1 MKALH
6 CLSYGEP
13 PELRIVETV
22 EPAPGPGE
30 ALIAVEAVGIGGFD
44 AVLLGGRYQERP
56 EPPFVP
62 GRELAGRVLAVGEGG
77 DPALIGMRVAAISF
91 KGALA
96 ERAVA
101 RCDHCLATP
110 PDMDPATAASILSAY
125 ATSLYALETCGR
137 MTAGETVL
145 VLGGA
150 GTVGAAAIDIAR
162 GLGGRVVAA
171 ASTTEKLEFCRSRGA
186 ELAVD
191 YGDPHWRRA
200 MTERLG
206 GGIDLVVD
214 PVGGTLSE
222 PAFRSLAPGGR
233 HLVVG
238 FAAGEIPRIP
248 LNLPLLKRASIVGV
262 DWGGFMQTE
271 PAANRALLDRLRDL
285 FDSGTLRP
293 VQPTVHPLS
302 ALIPLLDG
310 FRNRRI
316 VGKPVI
322 QPDFGTA
329 ASARSI
335 GKQQCGAGHERD

>member
-1 MKALH
+1 MKALY

-13 PELRIVETV
+13 PALRVAEIA
-22 EPAPGPGE
+22 EPQPGPGE
-30 ALIAVEAVGIGGFD
+30 ALIAVEAVGLGGFD

-77 DPALIGMRVAAISF
+77 DPALIGARVAAIAF

-96 ERAVA
+96 ERTVA
-101 RCDHCLATP
+101 RCDHCLAVP
-110 PDMDPATAASILSAY
+110 PAMDAATAASILSAY

-137 MTAGETVL
+137 MKAGETVL

-171 ASTTEKLEFCRSRGA
+171 ASSAEKLDFCRARGA
-186 ELAVD
+186 DLAVD
-191 YGDPHWRRA
+191 YGDPNWRRA

-206 GGIDLVVD
+206 GGIDLVLD
-214 PVGGTLSE
+214 PVGGALSE

-238 FAAGEIPRIP
+238 FAAGDIPRIP

-262 DWGGFMQTE
+262 DWGGFMQQE
-271 PAANRALLDRLRDL
+271 PAANRALLARLRDL
-285 FDSGTLRP
+285 LDSGALRP
-293 VQPTVHPLS
+293 ERPIIHPLS
-302 ALIPLLDG
+302 ALVPLLDD
-310 FRNRRI
+310 FRNRRS

-322 QPDFGTA
+322 RPDFEA
-329 ASARSI
+329 A
-335 GKQQCGAGHERD
+335 Q

>member
-13 PELRIVETV
+13 PELRIADVA
-22 EPAPGPGE
+22 EPEPGPGE

-56 EPPFVP
+56 EPPFIP

-77 DPALIGMRVAAISF
+77 DPALVAVRVAAIAF
-91 KGALA
+91 GGALA

-101 RCDHCLATP
+101 RCDHCMATP
-110 PDMDPATAASILSAY
+110 PGMDAATAASILSAY
-125 ATSLYALETCGR
+125 ATSLYALESCGR
-137 MTAGETVL
+137 MRAGETVL

-171 ASTTEKLEFCRSRGA
+171 ASSPEKLEFCRARGA

-191 YGDPHWRRA
+191 YGDPDWRRA

-206 GGIDLVVD
+206 GGVDLVLD

-262 DWGGFMQTE
+262 DWGGFMRTE
-271 PAANRALLDRLRDL
+271 PAANRTLLARLRAL
-285 FDSGTLRP
+285 FDSGALRP
-293 VQPTVHPLS
+293 ERPAIHPLS
-302 ALIPLLDG
+302 ALVPLLDD
-310 FRNRRI
+310 FRNRRS

-322 QPDFGTA
+322 RPDFGTA
-329 ASARSI
+329 APAP
-335 GKQQCGAGHERD
+335 GMEEHWAEQLGEQ